1 VTSRFAWTDLE
12 VRRALGIDSRAG
24 SAALTFDRIST
35 DTRAVIPGDLF
46 VALRGETFDGHD
58 FVAEARARGA
68 RGAVVSKPVPAEAGF
83 AVYEVGDTLRALGG
97 LAAHRR
103 RSLPAQVVGVTGSS
117 GKTTVKELLS
127 AALSATFSV
136 YSTRGNLNN
145 RVGLPLS
152 LLAAPEAAEFLVLEL
167 GTSEPGEI
175 RALTAIAEPDHAVVT
190 TVSEAHLSGLESLE
204 GVLTE
209 KLDLVRGASPTGKA
223 IVGEEPAIL
232 AETARGIRP
241 DVRVAGLSERADSEL
256 RGELVGQGPDGRYT
270 VRVRGR
276 EARPGVPGRHGARNF
291 VLATS
296 VAWLLGADDAA
307 ALERASAVKPGPLRG
322 EVRRI
327 GGLTMILDCY
337 NANPQSVAAALD
349 LLAELPGATR
359 RVAVLGSMLE
369 LGTRAGELHD
379 RVLRRALTLPLDLVV
394 ASGEFAVAARA
405 AEGRRHGAVGTAARA
420 PDLIAE
426 PAVNEAYEAL
436 RPRLSGNETVLLKAS
451 RGVAL
456 ERLLERFEADFG
468 GGG

>member
-1 VTSRFAWTDLE
+1 
-12 VRRALGIDSRAG
+12 VRRALGIEAVPSE
-24 SAALTFDRIST
+24 AAPTFDRIST
-35 DTRAVIPGDLF
+35 DTRSVAPGDLF

-58 FVAEARARGA
+58 FIAEARSRGA
-68 RGAVVSKPVPAEAGF
+68 KGAVVSRPVDVDGAF
-83 AVYEVGDTLRALGG
+83 ALYEVGDTLRALGS

-103 RSLPAQVVGVTGSS
+103 RTLPGQVVGVTGSS

-127 AALSATFSV
+127 TALSSTFSV
-136 YSTRGNLNN
+136 YSTKGNLNN

-152 LLAAPEAAEFLVLEL
+152 LLAAPEKAEFLVLEL

-175 RALTAIAEPDHAVVT
+175 RALTEIAEPDHAVVT
-190 TVSEAHLSGLESLE
+190 TVSEAHLSGLGSLE
-204 GVLTE
+204 GILTE
-209 KLDLVRGASPTGKA
+209 KLDLVRGASLTGKA

-241 DVRVAGLSERADSEL
+241 DIRVAGLSERADPEL
-256 RGELVGQGPDGRYT
+256 RGELVGQDPGGRYT

-296 VAWLLGADDAA
+296 VAWLLGADDEA
-307 ALERASAVKPGPLRG
+307 ALERASTVKPGPLRG
-322 EVRRI
+322 EVRSV

-349 LLAELPGATR
+349 LLAELPGSTR

-369 LGTRAGELHD
+369 LGPRSGELHD
-379 RVLRRALTLPLDLVV
+379 RVLRRALSLPIDVLVT
-394 ASGEFAVAARA
+394 SGEFAAAAREVG
-405 AEGRRHGAVGTAARA
+405 EGGVGEAGARR
-420 PDLIAE
+420 PQLIAE
-426 PAVNEAYEAL
+426 TAVDDAYDAL
-436 RPRLSGNETVLLKAS
+436 RPRLTGTETVLLKAS

-456 ERLLERFEADFG
+456 ETLLERFEADFG
-468 GGG
+468 EG